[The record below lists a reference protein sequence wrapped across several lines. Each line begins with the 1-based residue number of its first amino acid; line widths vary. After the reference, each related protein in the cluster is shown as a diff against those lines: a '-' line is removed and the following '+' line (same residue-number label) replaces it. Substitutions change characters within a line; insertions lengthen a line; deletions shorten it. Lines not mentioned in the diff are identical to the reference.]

1 MPIALFA
8 DRHLSGVQTLLRDAL
23 HADPSAAPQ
32 FVGKVLLDINFRAEG
47 TPVWEEDGQVHGMAL
62 GIVRRAPLEDAASD
76 TGACYLTLLAVEPSF
91 RRSGIGTALVQHI
104 EQFARDHGA
113 DRVLVSPYAPNYFT
127 PGVDI
132 SAYPEA
138 LRLFVRM
145 GYEVVYRP
153 ISMERSLTRCVAP
166 DWVAARGL
174 ALREEGITVEP
185 YHPERTLA
193 LLEFLRR
200 EFPGDWQRCAREAM
214 HRAVSGHAPSTL
226 HLAIHGQEVLGFSHH
241 LGERIGPIGVAREAQ
256 GRGIGQALLWSTMEA
271 MRAAGL
277 RLAWFLW
284 SDDSTAKRFYEPA
297 GFVVTR
303 RFAVLRKRL

>member
-8 DRHLSGVQTLLRDAL
+8 DSHLSGVQTLLREAL
-23 HADPSAAPQ
+23 HADPSAADQ

-47 TPVWEEDGQVHGMAL
+47 APVWVEDDQVLGMAV
-62 GIVRRAPLEDAASD
+62 GIARRAPLEDAASD
-76 TGACYLTLLAVEPSF
+76 TGACYLTLLAVDPAS
-91 RRSGIGTALVQHI
+91 RRKGIGSTLVQHV
-104 EQFARDHGA
+104 EQFARVHGA

-132 SAYPEA
+132 SAYPDA
-138 LRLFVRM
+138 LRLLTRM

-153 ISMERSLTRCVAP
+153 ISMERSLTRCVEP
-166 DWVAARGL
+166 DWIAARRM
-174 ALREEGITVEP
+174 ALRDEGILVEA
-185 YHPERTLA
+185 YHPGHTLA
-193 LLEFLRR
+193 LLDFLRR

-214 HRAVSGHAPSTL
+214 HRALSGHAPTSL
-226 HLAIHGQEVLGFSHH
+226 YLAIRGEEVLGFSHH
-241 LGERIGPIGVAREAQ
+241 LGERVGPIGVAREAQ
-256 GRGIGQALLWSTMEA
+256 RRGIGQVLLWCTLEA

-284 SDDSTAKRFYEPA
+284 SDDSTASRFYEPA